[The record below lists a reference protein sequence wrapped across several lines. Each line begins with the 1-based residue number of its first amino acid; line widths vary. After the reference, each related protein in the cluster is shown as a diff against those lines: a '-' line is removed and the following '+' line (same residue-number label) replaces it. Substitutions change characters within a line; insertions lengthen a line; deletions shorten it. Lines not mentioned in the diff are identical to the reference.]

1 MKKLQV
7 RIFQTLVL
15 LVLMAGLY
23 SCKGVQKE
31 KVLYNNNFES
41 NDLTNIDNGKIEL
54 YNGSNVLGRYSENGF
69 LLQLKG
75 IQSHDM
81 IQISFDLYIH
91 DTWDGNSTGANG
103 RDIWIMNIDGWSSIY
118 STFANG
124 ACANCTQSYPE
135 PQPPF
140 YNNVFNFAQN
150 KPNSNAIKTNL
161 PGACKLKDVEGGTSM
176 YRIQR
181 TFNHTAATLDLG
193 CFGQLEDPDP
203 ANKNCN
209 ESWSVDNI
217 KITAIEFK

>member
-1 MKKLQV
+1 MKIRAKVSQ
-7 RIFQTLVL
+7 ILVL
-15 LVLMAGLY
+15 LVLTAELY

-31 KVLYNNNFES
+31 NVIYKNDFGS
-41 NDLTNIDNGKIEL
+41 NDLTNIDNGKIES
-54 YNGSNVLGRYSENGF
+54 YNGSNVIGRYSENGF
-69 LLQLKG
+69 SLKLND
-75 IQSHDM
+75 IRPHDM

-91 DTWDGNSTGANG
+91 DTWDGNSMGTNG

-118 STFANG
+118 TTFANG
-124 ACANCTQSYPE
+124 ACVGCTQSYPD
-135 PQPPF
+135 PQPSS
-140 YNNVFNFAQN
+140 YINNILNFAQN

-161 PGACKLKDVEGGTSM
+161 PGACKLNDVGGGTSL

-181 TFNHTAATLDLG
+181 TFPHTGSNLELG
-193 CFGQLEDPDP
+193 CFAQMEDPDP